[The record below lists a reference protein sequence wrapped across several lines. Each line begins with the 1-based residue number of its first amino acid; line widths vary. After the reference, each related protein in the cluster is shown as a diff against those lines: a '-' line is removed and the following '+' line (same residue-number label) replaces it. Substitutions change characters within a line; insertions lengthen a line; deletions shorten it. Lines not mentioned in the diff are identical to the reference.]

1 MALKLDDKLVVGIS
15 SRALFDLEDENQIFE
30 NDGLDAYSQYQ
41 LDHENDILKPG
52 TAFPLIKALHR
63 LNCDGHYLTEIIIMS
78 KNSANTSLRVFN
90 SIEHYGL
97 DISRAA
103 LVGGSNIAPYLS
115 AFGDNLILAEFYE
128 ISKGH
133 IGELRSW
140 MDTKW
145 TVELE
150 KIRESP
156 IYEKIVKLNFP
167 IIYTTNYDHC
177 IETAFEAWNKNYKK
191 IVSVDD
197 FVNIDSLTTQIVKFH
212 GDTISDD
219 SIVLT
224 ESSYF
229 ERLAFESPL
238 DVKLRADM
246 LGKSILFIGYSLS
259 DINIRLLIY
268 KLDQLWKRSNNY
280 CKRPKSYVF
289 LPAPN
294 PIQETILNNRGI
306 QAIVGEKLDKT
317 ESIDTFLKTLL

>member
-1 MALKLDDKLVVGIS
+1 MRNYATIWRIPMNKELKNSIKEGNVILFVGSGIS
-15 SRALFDLEDENQIFE
+15 ATLGLPSWSQLISHIASELGYDDRIFKS
-30 NDGLDAYSQYQ
+30 Y
-41 LDHENDILKPG
+41 
-52 TAFPLIKALHR
+52 
-63 LNCDGHYLTEIIIMS
+63 
-78 KNSANTSLRVFN
+78 
-90 SIEHYGL
+90 
-97 DISRAA
+97 
-103 LVGGSNIAPYLS
+103 
-115 AFGDNLILAEFYE
+115 GDNLILAEFYE

-177 IETAFEAWNKNYKK
+177 IETTFEAWNKNYKK